1 MTKVRVHELAK
12 ELNKTNKEVLD
23 VLREKNIEVTSHM
36 SSLSDEQIEVVK
48 SSFGGGN
55 TKEEPKKKHI
65 VQVFR
70 PQNSQN
76 GSRQGN
82 RPTQRRDGQNNNQG
96 QRNGNNQG
104 QRQNGQRPNNNQG
117 QRNNNAGQGQR
128 IIMRREQI
136 IIKDRTTIIRVKNAM
151 TTDVMT
157 EEMTAEMIIE
167 ETTEETITERARLQ
181 FRHR

>member
-1 MTKVRVHELAK
+1 MVP
-12 ELNKTNKEVLD
+12 
-23 VLREKNIEVTSHM
+23 
-36 SSLSDEQIEVVK
+36 VK
-48 SSFGGGN
+48 A
-55 TKEEPKKKHI
+55 I
-65 VQVFR
+65 VQHRDEMDRTTIKDRETETIRVR
-70 PQNSQN
+70 DRMVRDQIIT
-76 GSRQGN
+76 RV
-82 RPTQRRDGQNNNQG
+82 RETTTQVRDKD
-96 QRNGNNQG
+96 
-104 QRQNGQRPNNNQG
+104 
-117 QRNNNAGQGQR
+117 R